1 MAGIGFELRKIL
13 KRDTLS
19 SIIEAYGI
27 AGIISSGPWVLSNLA
42 LLVIGIISIGVI
54 YPSYLIIQFLI
65 SVTYMMAGSLIL
77 SGTVQIL
84 FTRFVADSLFLKE
97 DKRIIPN
104 LFGVMLL
111 LSIASGIL
119 GFGILSLCD
128 SIEPLTKICMLG
140 SFVLLTNQ
148 WIVIIFLSGMKEY
161 YRIVLTIFAGYG
173 IMVLLAWLL
182 PPFGLLGLE
191 AIFFLSQA
199 ILTFAFLFQVVRRFP
214 GDRFVAFDFLDR
226 KVVFFSL
233 VFCGLFYNMGVWAD
247 KFVFWYRTET
257 SYAQLD
263 VLRASY
269 IYDLPI
275 FLAYLSVVPGMAVFI
290 MRMETDFTENCLKFY
305 DAVRTGGS
313 LNTISLFK
321 DQMVLSCR
329 KCFYKIFKIQGI
341 TLALLLVFA
350 EDILKFLH
358 IDLVYINLFYVD
370 LVGVSLQVLVMSI
383 LNVMYYLDKRYSA
396 LILTSIMVV
405 TNLVFSYIT
414 VDLGPVY
421 YGYGFTLSML
431 LCTVIGLIQVDSQFR
446 DLEYQTFMLQKTN

>member
-19 SIIEAYGI
+19 SILEAYGI
-27 AGIISSGPWVLSNLA
+27 AGLISSGPWVLSIIA
-42 LLVIGIISIGVI
+42 LLIIGIISVGVV
-54 YPSYLIIQFLI
+54 YPTYLIIQFLV

-84 FTRFVADSLFLKE
+84 FTRFVADSLFMQ
-97 DKRIIPN
+97 DDRRIIPN
-104 LFGVMLL
+104 LFGVMICISVLAGC
-111 LSIASGIL
+111 IAGGVL
-119 GFGILSLCD
+119 YFCNT
-128 SIEPLTKICMLG
+128 IEPLTKLAMFG
-140 SFVLLTNQ
+140 SFVLLSNQ

-161 YRIVLTIFAGYG
+161 YRIVSTIFVGYG
-173 IMVLLAWLL
+173 LMVLLAWIM
-182 PPFGLLGLE
+182 PSYGLLGLE
-191 AIFFLSQA
+191 GIFFISQA
-199 ILTFAFLFQVVRRFP
+199 VLTFAFLFQVVRRFP
-214 GDRFVAFDFLDR
+214 GDTILRFDFLN
-226 KVVFFSL
+226 KKKVFFSL
-233 VFCGLFYNMGVWAD
+233 VFCGLFYNIGVWAD
-247 KFVFWYRTET
+247 KFVFWFRTET
-257 SYAQLD
+257 SYAQID
-263 VLRASY
+263 ILRASY

-321 DQMVLSCR
+321 EQMVVSCR
-329 KCFYKIFKIQGI
+329 KCFYKIFKVQGI

-350 EDILKFLH
+350 EDILRFLK
-358 IDLVYINLFYVD
+358 IDMIYINLFYVD

-396 LILTSIMVV
+396 LILTALMVV

-414 VDLGPVY
+414 VDLGPIY
-421 YGYGFTLSML
+421 YGYGFTMSML
-431 LCTVIGLIQVDSQFR
+431 ICTVIGLIQVDRQFS

>member
-19 SIIEAYGI
+19 SILEAYGI
-27 AGIISSGPWVLSNLA
+27 AGLISSGPWVLSIIA
-42 LLVIGIISIGVI
+42 LLIIGIISVGVV
-54 YPSYLIIQFLI
+54 YPTYLIIQFLV

-84 FTRFVADSLFLKE
+84 FTRFVADSLFIQE
-97 DKRIIPN
+97 DKRIVPN
-104 LFGVMLL
+104 LLGVMILI
-111 LSIASGIL
+111 SILAGLIAGTVL
-119 GFGILSLCD
+119 YFCTT
-128 SIEPLTKICMLG
+128 IEPLTKIVMFG
-140 SFVLLTNQ
+140 SFVLLSNQ

-161 YRIVLTIFAGYG
+161 YRIVATIFAGYG
-173 IMVLLAWLL
+173 LMVFLAWIL
-182 PPFGLLGLE
+182 PSFGLLGLE
-191 AIFFLSQA
+191 AMFFVSQA
-199 ILTFAFLFQVVRRFP
+199 VLTFAFLFQVVRRFP
-214 GDRFVAFDFLDR
+214 GETVIRFDFLD
-226 KVVFFSL
+226 KKKVFFSL
-233 VFCGLFYNMGVWAD
+233 VFCGLFYNIGVWAD
-247 KFVFWYRTET
+247 KFVFWFRPET
-257 SYAQLD
+257 SYAQID

-321 DQMVLSCR
+321 DQMVVSCR
-329 KCFYKIFKIQGI
+329 KCFYKIFKVQGI

-350 EDILKFLH
+350 EDILRFLN
-358 IDLVYINLFYVD
+358 IDMIYINLFYVD

-396 LILTSIMVV
+396 LILTALMVI
-405 TNLVFSYIT
+405 TNLFFSYLT
-414 VDLGPVY
+414 VDLGPIY

-431 LCTVIGLIQVDSQFR
+431 ICTVIGLIQVDRQFT